1 MGEMGFA
8 EPSIP
13 IYSLQLLKFIS
24 NCMDTFGYG
33 SSNLQLLV
41 MSLTSVPSYSIP
53 CNCSSFVNN
62 IRFFNCFFRTRYLV
76 FN

>member
-1 MGEMGFA
+1 MGSA

-24 NCMDTFGYG
+24 KKLDTFGYG

-53 CNCSSFVNN
+53 SNNSSCVNN
-62 IRFFNCFFRTRYLV
+62 IRFLNCLFRSRYLV
-76 FN
+76 FK